1 MEISNFSRD
10 RTESELNRIRNRY
23 YSGSKIKNLLFK
35 NLKFR
40 PYPDSFCKKL
50 KFFGNGPGTVNL
62 RQRR

>member
-10 RTESELNRIRNRY
+10 RTESELNRIRN
-23 YSGSKIKNLLFK
+23 GSKIKNLLFK